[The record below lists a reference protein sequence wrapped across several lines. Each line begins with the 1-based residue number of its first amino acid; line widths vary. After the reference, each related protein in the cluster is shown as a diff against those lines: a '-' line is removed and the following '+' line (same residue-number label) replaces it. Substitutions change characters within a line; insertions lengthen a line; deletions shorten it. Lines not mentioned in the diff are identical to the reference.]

1 MKNLYFK
8 SLAVFLVCLA
18 TFGSAEAQ
26 KVEVSPVEFNSSS
39 DDFGSSMS
47 QNGRLMYITSARS
60 RDKQKVF
67 VVERSSSGWKTP
79 EELDG
84 DVNDASQTG
93 AVTLTPDGQFMIF
106 SAFEHSVNGLGR
118 TDLYSAEKIDGKW
131 RNVQNLGLLNSPAFD
146 AQPSLSSDGQTLY
159 FVSDRDGGKGG
170 TDIYI
175 SKKSITGWSKP
186 VNASQLNSE
195 ADEMSPVIAPDNI
208 TLYYASN
215 RTGGEGGF
223 DIYITKRSGDNF
235 SASMNLRSPINT
247 AADEYFYTSLAN
259 STTAFFSRTN
269 ANGDL
274 DIMMAVPNP
283 FPSEPVLLVQGVVSD
298 AVTKA
303 PLGSAITITDLKTGK
318 KVADLRSDDGS
329 GEYFATLTAGRI
341 YSLTASKRGY
351 VFYSERFEVPPSY
364 KGNTVTKDISLF
376 PLSQGSTRLLL
387 FFDYDKSVLQDESI
401 PELERVL
408 EFMKDNPAVKVSFE
422 GHTDDVGS
430 DDYNDKL
437 SDKRA
442 NAVKDY
448 LTKAGIDGSRIKTK
462 GFGKRKPLTK
472 STTDE
477 ARAQNRRV
485 EMKIES

>member
-1 MKNLYFK
+1 MKNLYYK
-8 SLAVFLVCLA
+8 SLGIVLVCLA
-18 TFGSAEAQ
+18 TFGSAVAQ
-26 KVEVSPVEFNSSS
+26 KVEISLVEFNSSF
-39 DDFGSSMS
+39 DDFSSAMS
-47 QNGRLMYITSARS
+47 QNGRLMYITSS
-60 RDKQKVF
+60 RNDDKQKIY

-79 EELDG
+79 EELSG
-84 DVNDASQTG
+84 DVNDAKQAG

-106 SAFEHSVNGLGR
+106 SAFKHSVDGKGR
-118 TDLYSAEKIDGKW
+118 TDLYSAQKINGKW
-131 RNVQNLGLLNSPAFD
+131 GDIQNLALLNSSEFD

-175 SKKSITGWSKP
+175 SKKSINGWSAP
-186 VNASQLNSE
+186 MNATQLNTE
-195 ADEMSPVIAPDNI
+195 ADEMSPVIASDNT

-215 RTGGEGGF
+215 RAGGEGGF
-223 DIYITKRSGDNF
+223 DIYTAKRSGDNF
-235 SASMNLRSPINT
+235 SSSINMRSPINT
-247 AADEYFYTSLAN
+247 AADEYFYTSIAN

-274 DIMMAVPNP
+274 DVMMAVPNP

-298 AVTKA
+298 ASTKT
-303 PLGSAITITDLKTGK
+303 PLGSSITITDLKTGK
-318 KVADLRSDDGS
+318 KVADLRSDDAT

-341 YSLTASKRGY
+341 YSITASKPGY

-364 KGNTVTKDISLF
+364 KGSTITKDIPLF
-376 PLSQGSTRLLL
+376 PLANGSTRLLV
-387 FFDYDKSVLQDESI
+387 FFDYDKSNLQDESI

-408 EFMKDNPAVKVSFE
+408 EFMKENPAIKVSFE

-442 NAVKDY
+442 TAVKEY

-462 GFGKRKPLTK
+462 GFGKRKPLIK